1 MAKLVDLQERE
12 IEMFIE
18 SLRPE
23 DSEIRKK
30 LDYRYTYTNHTIELY
45 EIRLAWNDPQV
56 LRHEPLAKIRYI
68 QSRRVWKL
76 FWMRA
81 SLKWNAYA
89 PLPESSR
96 LQELLLTIKKDAHG
110 CFFG

>member
-1 MAKLVDLQERE
+1 ME
-12 IEMFIE
+12 IFIE

-23 DSEIRKK
+23 DPAIQNK
-30 LDYRYTYTNHTIELY
+30 LDYGYTYTNHTIELY
-45 EIRLAWNDPQV
+45 EIRPAWNDPQV
-56 LRHEPLAKIRYI
+56 SHTEPLAKIRYI

-89 PLPESSR
+89 PFPESPR
-96 LQELLLTIKKDAHG
+96 LQEMLLTIKKDTHG